1 MMFSPKRVFIITRPV
16 SRDELL
22 TRMAGSLYAD
32 GLVKESFCQG
42 VLDRE
47 AVYPTG
53 IDMETHSI
61 AIPHTEFEH
70 VFTTGFAIAVNQ
82 AGVEFHR
89 TDDPEQVVKPA
100 VVVLMAIDPSCEK
113 VAIIQSLF
121 TLLGDIAQ
129 VNKIGVNS
137 PEDIAKLFTESITTR

>member
-1 MMFSPKRVFIITRPV
+1 MMFSAERVFTITQPI

-22 TRMAGSLYAD
+22 TLMADSLYAD
-32 GLVKESFCQG
+32 GLVKASFRQG

-70 VFTTGFAIAVNQ
+70 VLATGFAVAVNQ

-89 TDDPEQVVKPA
+89 TDEPQAVVKPA

-121 TLLGDIAQ
+121 ALLGDIEQ
-129 VNKIGVNS
+129 VNKIGGNS
-137 PEDIAKLFTESITTR
+137 PEGIAKLFTESITTR